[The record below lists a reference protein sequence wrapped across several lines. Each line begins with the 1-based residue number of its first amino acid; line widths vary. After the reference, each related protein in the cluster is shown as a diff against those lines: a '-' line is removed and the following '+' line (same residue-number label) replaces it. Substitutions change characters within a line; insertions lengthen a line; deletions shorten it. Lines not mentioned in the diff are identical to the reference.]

1 MGGGTA
7 GGLWRYQQW
16 SPSWILTRT
25 RNEVKTARNGNF
37 LCSTWKVT
45 KSTLHDFSQKICFH
59 CWNMLK
65 KKKVFSPK
73 NGLTT
78 CHLWHH
84 ISYHSNWPSIKL
96 SQNVRKG
103 WTNSYWKRR
112 LLMFY
117 PLGKK
122 LRKTLGE
129 GGSHWHQP
137 PTSPLPPPPLDVQ
150 GLPVRNC
157 VIIFHYA

>member
-7 GGLWRYQQW
+7 GGLWRHQQW
-16 SPSWILTRT
+16 SPFWPPSWILTRT

-45 KSTLHDFSQKICFH
+45 TRALCMILARRFTFIAERS
-59 CWNMLK
+59 W
-65 KKKVFSPK
+65 KKVFSPK

-78 CHLWHH
+78 YYLWHH

-112 LLMFY
+112 LLFY

-122 LRKTLGE
+122 PRKTLGE

-137 PTSPLPPPPLDVQ
+137 PSPPPPPSGRAMVT
-150 GLPVRNC
+150 C
-157 VIIFHYA
+157 